1 MSSFEQFLNRNY
13 KQTAVYWGNPRNDGY
28 GRNLY
33 DDPVEIK
40 CRWENS
46 FQVFEANDD
55 KGTKFVSRAIVYVG
69 VNLDY
74 DGVLWLGTLAELEDY
89 LESSS
94 GSYIDPVDVPEAYPI
109 KRTEKIPILG
119 KPTAFVRVAYLTP
132 WLNT

>member
-1 MSSFEQFLNRNY
+1 MKKDTILAFIIIVGLVVLPPAAHGLSIKSVDFMNVENKSRLQIGL
-13 KQTAVYWGNPRNDGY
+13 DGQAT
-28 GRNLY
+28 Y
-33 DDPVEIK
+33 DV
-40 CRWENS
+40 N
-46 FQVFEANDD
+46 
-55 KGTKFVSRAIVYVG
+55 G
-69 VNLDY
+69 VDLDY